1 MQIHTRPRKHTQA
14 AAHKTPL
21 IRSTG
26 IESLLKRDVR
36 YGKKAAVC
44 VCGETRLQLL
54 SAIKHK

>member
-14 AAHKTPL
+14 AARKTPL

-26 IESLLKRDVR
+26 IEPLLKRDVR

-44 VCGETRLQLL
+44 VFVEKQDSSC
-54 SAIKHK
+54 

>member
-14 AAHKTPL
+14 AAHETPL

-44 VCGETRLQLL
+44 VFVEKQDSSC
-54 SAIKHK
+54 